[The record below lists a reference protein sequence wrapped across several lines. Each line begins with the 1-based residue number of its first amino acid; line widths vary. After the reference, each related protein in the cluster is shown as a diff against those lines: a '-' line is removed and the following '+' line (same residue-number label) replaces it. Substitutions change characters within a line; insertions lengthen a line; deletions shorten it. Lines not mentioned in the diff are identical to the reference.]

1 MQKRHNLYKQYKIRY
16 LYEKNLKQKY
26 IINIIN
32 LDSFLPKNF
41 SKISG
46 KYFIKNNSISK
57 THNICRFTGRSKSVF
72 NKYKMSRMVFR
83 KYGENGYI
91 NGLKKASW

>member
-1 MQKRHNLYKQYKIRY
+1 MQKKHNLYKQYKIRY
-16 LYEKNLKQKY
+16 SYEKNFEQKY
-26 IINIIN
+26 IIKIIN
-32 LDSFLPKNF
+32 LDSFLPKYLN
-41 SKISG
+41 KVNE
-46 KYFIKNNSISK
+46 KYFVKNNSISK

-91 NGLKKASW
+91 NGLKKSSW